1 MEMIKVRPGD
11 SSKRWC
17 FQWMMQR
24 YSDNLKTLSNQRS
37 LSPSVP
43 MHILRIW
50 YNNIPSQGS
59 IMDRPCWTDVPGA
72 GTYTCICD
80 GFHWD
85 AKLW

>member
-1 MEMIKVRPGD
+1 M
-11 SSKRWC
+11 
-17 FQWMMQR
+17 
-24 YSDNLKTLSNQRS
+24 
-37 LSPSVP
+37 
-43 MHILRIW
+43 

-72 GTYTCICD
+72 GTYYTCICD

>member
-1 MEMIKVRPGD
+1 M
-11 SSKRWC
+11 
-17 FQWMMQR
+17 
-24 YSDNLKTLSNQRS
+24 
-37 LSPSVP
+37 
-43 MHILRIW
+43 

-59 IMDRPCWTDVPGA
+59 IMDRPCWTDVHVPGA

>member
-1 MEMIKVRPGD
+1 M
-11 SSKRWC
+11 
-17 FQWMMQR
+17 
-24 YSDNLKTLSNQRS
+24 
-37 LSPSVP
+37 
-43 MHILRIW
+43 

-59 IMDRPCWTDVPGA
+59 IMDGPCWTDVPGA